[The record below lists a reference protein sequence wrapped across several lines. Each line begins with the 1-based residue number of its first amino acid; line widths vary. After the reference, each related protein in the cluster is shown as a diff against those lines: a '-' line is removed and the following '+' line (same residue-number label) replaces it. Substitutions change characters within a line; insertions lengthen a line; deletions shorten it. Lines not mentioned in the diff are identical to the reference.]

1 MQVKELFLEYV
12 GYPTMSDEA
21 AEACPS
27 TEKQWELAKR
37 LYRDLRA
44 LGLEVYC
51 DAHGYVYGSLAAN
64 TAIPVPTIG
73 LIAHMDTSDAC
84 ADAPIRARE
93 VLYDGTDV
101 VLCEEDGTCLTERA
115 YPGLAKY
122 RGKHLIV
129 TDGRTLLGADD
140 KAGCA
145 EIVCALEAL
154 IASGAPHGA
163 VKVAFTPDEEIGRGA
178 DLFDVAG
185 FGAEFAYTVDGGA
198 LGGIEYENFNAAGAE
213 IVISGR
219 SIHPGDA
226 KDRMVNAAY
235 LACEINARLPRE
247 QIPARTSGYEGFF
260 HLTDMNGACEHAEM
274 RYIIRDHDRARF
286 EEKKRVLRETVDA
299 VNAEWRDVYGADACV
314 LSVSDSYYNM
324 KEIFEDKMYI
334 VERAEQ
340 AMRACGIEPRRMPI
354 RGGTDGARLSF
365 EGLPCP
371 NLSTGGEN
379 YHSRFEYACVEDME
393 AMVDVLVRIL
403 CVQE

>member
-1 MQVKELFLEYV
+1 ENVV
-12 GYPTMSDEA
+12 
-21 AEACPS
+21 
-27 TEKQWELAKR
+27 
-37 LYRDLRA
+37 
-44 LGLEVYC
+44 
-51 DAHGYVYGSLAAN
+51 
-64 TAIPVPTIG
+64 PV
-73 LIAHMDTSDAC
+73 LH
-84 ADAPIRARE
+84 E
-93 VLYDGTDV
+93 NYDGGDV
-101 VLCEEDGTCLTERA
+101 VLGDSGRVLSADTFPHLRS
-115 YPGLAKY
+115 L
-122 RGKHLIV
+122 RGRTLIT

-140 KAGCA
+140 KAGIA
-145 EIVCALEAL
+145 EIVTLCERL
-154 IASGAPHGA
+154 GAGDIPHG
-163 VKVAFTPDEEIGRGA
+163 KICIGFTPDEEIGEGA
-178 DLFDVAG
+178 DFFDVQA